1 MKTILVPLFD
11 GDSTEADILVKAAL
25 TTALQIAE
33 KFNAHME
40 GLFVRGTP
48 ITGAAPVEISPR
60 YLDGYREYWD
70 ESCNKARNLFSS
82 FMADHDI
89 PVHKIGEASDKVT
102 ASWREIEG
110 SRPRT
115 IGDYGRL
122 FDLIVIPRIPE
133 KADDEWMPV
142 CEAALFETGRPV
154 VVAPPVALGSFGKSI
169 VIAWNGSTET
179 AGTISMAMPILM
191 AAEKVS
197 VLSIKGATGGMVPGP
212 SGEMV
217 ATHLLR
223 NGIKTTEKTVM
234 ARGLSAGAAVLEN
247 ATASGADLLVKGAYT
262 HSRLRQ
268 IIFGGT
274 TRHVFYEARIPVLIA
289 H

>member
-1 MKTILVPLFD
+1 MKTILIPLFD
-11 GDSTEADILVKAAL
+11 DDSGDADIMAKAAMA
-25 TTALQIAE
+25 TALQIAE
-33 KFNAHME
+33 IFNSHIE

-70 ESCNKARNLFSS
+70 DSCAKARNRFSS
-82 FMADHDI
+82 FMASHDV
-89 PVHKIGEASDKVT
+89 PVHKIDDATDRTT
-102 ASWREIEG
+102 ASWHELEG
-110 SRPRT
+110 NRPRT
-115 IGDYGRL
+115 ISEYGRL

-133 KADDEWMPV
+133 KSDDEWMPV
-142 CEAALFETGRPV
+142 CEAALFESGRPV
-154 VVAPPVALGSFGKSI
+154 VIAPPVAAESFGKN
-169 VIAWNGSTET
+169 VVVAWNGSTET

-197 VLSIKGATGGMVPGP
+197 VLSVKGATGGMVPGP

-217 ATHLLR
+217 ATHLIR
-223 NGIKTTEKTVM
+223 NGIQTTEKTVM

-274 TRHVFYEARIPVLIA
+274 TRHVMNEARIPILIA